1 MFFFRKNN
9 PQKSSDE
16 ELIAEYKQSED
27 NMYIGILFDRYT
39 QLAFLV
45 CMKYLKNE
53 EESRDAVMHIFE
65 RMLVDL
71 KRYEVKQFRFWFH
84 AILKNHCL
92 AQIEKKKRIPT
103 TSADELD
110 YHVEEETE
118 DEAWKEEYLESL
130 PSAISQLNSEQKIC
144 IELFYLQHKSYQE
157 VVDETGFDMK
167 QVKSYIQNG
176 KRNLKIHLMKK
187 KT

>member
-1 MFFFRKNN
+1 MFFFRKN
-9 PQKSSDE
+9 KLKDASDE
-16 ELIAEYKQSED
+16 ELIASYKQSED
-27 NMYIGILFDRYT
+27 NAYIGVLFDRYT

-65 RMLVDL
+65 RLLQDL

-84 AILKNHCL
+84 TILKNHCL
-92 AQIEKKKRIPT
+92 ALIEKKKRIPT
-103 TSADELD
+103 TSADALD
-110 YHVEEETE
+110 YHIEEEG
-118 DEAWKEEYLESL
+118 EEEWMATYLPHL
-130 PSAISQLNSEQKIC
+130 PAAISQLNEEQKTC

-157 VVDETGFDMK
+157 IAESTGFDIK
-167 QVKSYIQNG
+167 QVKSFIQNG
-176 KRNLKIHLMKK
+176 KRNLKIHLLKK